1 MFVKNNKNPRILSK
15 VSFEQSKLIDI
26 IKEED
31 FDIISGKIIPFVNV
45 YYVYRFKFSAD
56 LKKALKT
63 SNIKVRLTLRESEK
77 KRKFSMFDDLG
88 RNTSLAVTAAVLRKG
103 RDNKSRMIRAD
114 RNGIIHREFIDLREY
129 LDSFKIKS
137 FEKIPDRE
145 MFGTQKKTVLVKAGQ
160 LKGKG
165 ANATVQ
171 QREIQIESNDINPH
185 GFKENYIESLR
196 SGIDPSSFFFSTQD
210 ETPIDAVG
218 TFVTPD
224 ISKKS
229 KHENNIMMSMRDSVT
244 QNLDRPPK
252 NSVSQFGSSELIAFS
267 VDEVATVREISV
279 TCKLPKNKISS
290 SFVASLD
297 IIGQR
302 GIIVQT
308 IRFSVDHKTLLSDF
322 LSPDKFPTIAA
333 SMGDRPTNSVVFKVG
348 ENNNDPRFLKYEI
361 YCRTI
366 TETTPLADS
375 KFVKMIDIMGVPATI
390 NQGISPGGLQSPGI
404 TISPPPPRNTVD
416 DWKLSLTKPNP
427 DSGSIYIFRVVGFGG
442 NGACYGNFD
451 SYTLSSGNHMPYNA
465 IVSAT
470 SVKTGIQ
477 IVIRDVPG
485 SFSGAY
491 IMRRDLTC
499 HQKKYEPLISTIARD
514 DNEGGDIP
522 ASMLAQGELIKN
534 YTFIDKNV
542 IEGSVYEYAAGLVT
556 VNGIHKVSCV
566 SRIHKFI
573 KPIGIVE
580 ILVSN
585 IAVSSQSG
593 SGSTS
598 RGSSTVVSFD
608 VAGNMMETDSDI
620 LVSLLD
626 AAGLT
631 GYYSEELESLTTEF
645 HALISYVVYREDLIS
660 GDLEYLG
667 VFSAGTVSDDGI
679 NISSPKPGRKYSY
692 RVMASLVSPQ
702 DVINELTYGSAENT
716 VITST
721 ATLRNPQSIASV
733 KSSVALNQD
742 IEQGGDQAAT
752 ALAISALDKSYSTV
766 ALSTGTLSTGLSLSE
781 NWRSSVL
788 GVNLTGDFVDFKVD
802 TLASTIEISPI
813 GISRTGSG
821 SNLIK
826 WNVKK
831 TDLSQEGLI
840 DYFIIKARKGGRV
853 YCTGTSFGEALHGGY
868 KFVDTSNKKFIGK
881 IEYLI
886 QPVFYTG
893 DIGRESKLGTIIQ
906 EKQASS
912 LGYRR

>member
-31 FDIISGKIIPFVNV
+31 FNIIGGKIIPFVNV
-45 YYVYRFKFSAD
+45 YYVYRFKFNAD

-63 SNIKVRLTLRESEK
+63 NNIKVRITLRESEK
-77 KRKFSMFDDLG
+77 KRKFSMFNDLG
-88 RNTSLAVTAAVLRKG
+88 TNSSLAVTAAVLRRG
-103 RDNKSRMIRAD
+103 RDNKSRMVHAD

-137 FEKIPDRE
+137 FEKISDKE
-145 MFGTQKKTVLVKAGQ
+145 MFGTQKKTVLVKAGN
-160 LKGKG
+160 LKDRGK
-165 ANATVQ
+165 NATVQ
-171 QREIQIESNDINPH
+171 QREIQIENNDINH
-185 GFKENYIESLR
+185 HSFKENYIESLR
-196 SGIDPSSFFFSTQD
+196 NGVDPSSFFFSTQD

-229 KHENNIMMSMRDSVT
+229 KHENNIMMSMRESVT
-244 QNLDRPPK
+244 QNLDKPPK

-322 LSPDKFPTIAA
+322 LSPDKFPTISATP
-333 SMGDRPTNSVVFKVG
+333 GDRPTNSVIFKVG
-348 ENNNDPRFLKYEI
+348 ESNNDPRFLKYEI

-366 TETTPLADS
+366 TETSPISDS
-375 KFVKMIDIMGVPATI
+375 KFVKLMDIMAVPATV

-404 TISPPPPRNTVD
+404 TISPPPPGNTVD
-416 DWKLSLTKPNP
+416 EWQLNLARPNP
-427 DSGSIYIFRVVGFGG
+427 DSGLIYIFRVVGFGG
-442 NGACYGNFD
+442 NGSSYGNFN
-451 SYTLSSGNHMPYNA
+451 SYTISSGNHMPYNSV
-465 IVSAT
+465 ISTT

-477 IVIRDVPG
+477 VVIRDVPG

-499 HQKKYEPLISTIARD
+499 HQKKYEPLSSIIALD
-514 DNEGGDIP
+514 DNEGGDI
-522 ASMLAQGELIKN
+522 SSSWYAQGELIKN
-534 YTFIDKNV
+534 RTFIDKNV

-556 VNGIHKVSCV
+556 EGGIHKVSCI
-566 SRIHKFI
+566 SRVHKFI
-573 KPIGIVE
+573 KPLGIVE

-585 IAVSSQSG
+585 ISVSSQSE
-593 SGSTS
+593 SGNTS
-598 RGSSTVVSFD
+598 RSSAISVSFD
-608 VAGNMMETDSDI
+608 VEGNMMETDSDI

-626 AAGLT
+626 DAGLT

-645 HALISYVVYREDLIS
+645 QALISYAVYREDLVS

-667 VFSAGTVSDDGI
+667 VFSAGTISDDGI
-679 NISSPKPGRKYSY
+679 NISSPKQGRKYSY

-702 DVINELTYGSAENT
+702 DVIDELTYGSAGDT

-721 ATLRNPQSIASV
+721 ATLRNPQTIASV
-733 KSSVALNQD
+733 KSSVALNQN
-742 IEQGGDQAAT
+742 IEQGGDHAAT
-752 ALAISALDKSYSTV
+752 ALSISALDKSYSTV
-766 ALSTGTLSTGLSLSE
+766 ALGTGTLSTGLSLLE

-802 TLASTIEISPI
+802 TLVNTIEISPI

-831 TDLSQEGLI
+831 SDLSQEGLI

-853 YCTGTSFGEALHGGY
+853 YCTGTSFGEELQGGY

-912 LGYRR
+912 LGYRG